1 MRERCRLGRG
11 ASPGGSCSRPEIKT
25 IRAGGKAMATIGREM
40 QISEQNQY
48 PGRKGYTGKQF
59 AYRRD
64 LLRREDKNELL
75 EL

>member
-1 MRERCRLGRG
+1 
-11 ASPGGSCSRPEIKT
+11 
-25 IRAGGKAMATIGREM
+25 MATIGREM